1 MAFGSFRLSHS
12 LASILNVHSTSLP
25 WGWRWSNS
33 ERLSVVAKTATFS
46 RLKNCLSSKEP
57 GGGKSKC
64 SQVLALS
71 AALEQASPSQE
82 IGNARPSVALAT
94 CRTQGVSMQAD
105 APDLYQPIRT
115 QSSSAYK
122 PRTHDV
128 MINGKLP
135 TRSGNCDFL
144 SPRELPLE
152 QGTRMRPCA
161 RSHRPL

>member
-1 MAFGSFRLSHS
+1 MQHYDRLQGVSMQAYAPALGQAIRTQS
-12 LASILNVHSTSLP
+12 SSACKS
-25 WGWRWSNS
+25 
-33 ERLSVVAKTATFS
+33 
-46 RLKNCLSSKEP
+46 CLSSKEP

-71 AALEQASPSQE
+71 AAPEQASPSQD

-115 QSSSAYK
+115 RSRSAHK